1 MNEIK
6 SIDPVP
12 QQEAECILRYIKMID
27 FLSKIL
33 DKDDEIVLHS
43 FRRNKESGNI
53 IAIRNSY
60 INGRKLGDGI
70 LAEGQSAITN
80 NAFQYQSSVINYDVQ
95 APNGNHLICSSMLI
109 KDDAGRPIGL
119 FSINKKVSEGE
130 LSEAERNNTA
140 ANMTS
145 VFQSLGATE
154 GYVPTEDFLTPQ
166 NNNGSINSSAKVSI
180 KEQLK
185 LAIKQV
191 SGGSTNDPKRLSVDE
206 RISVITLLKKRGIF
220 QLRNAVNVAADFF
233 ELSEPTIYRY
243 LQKSQNEQTVEI
255 NQNKKSI
262 IG

>member
-1 MNEIK
+1 
-6 SIDPVP
+6 
-12 QQEAECILRYIKMID
+12 
-27 FLSKIL
+27 
-33 DKDDEIVLHS
+33 
-43 FRRNKESGNI
+43 
-53 IAIRNSY
+53 
-60 INGRKLGDGI
+60 
-70 LAEGQSAITN
+70 
-80 NAFQYQSSVINYDVQ
+80 
-95 APNGNHLICSSMLI
+95 MLI

-119 FSINKKVSEGE
+119 CSINKKVQE
-130 LSEAERNNTA
+130 EALAASDRNTTP
-140 ANMTS
+140 ANKTS
-145 VFQSLGATE
+145 VFQSLVATE

-206 RISVITLLKKRGIF
+206 RIPVIPLRTKRGIF